1 MMCCGK
7 ENMKKRYKFST
18 ALVAAVLLAAV
29 LAGAAFAAGM
39 LGIFDFLKNSAN
51 PIVPLEGAE
60 GMVATHLGVS
70 ENEWAALTV
79 EEGVFDGQGVL
90 LKCRIAPKDAEKYA
104 MFNCFMQ
111 GAPEDVYIL
120 ENAPAEVG
128 EGSSAVYSDDGI
140 LRERITNMP
149 GKQELLIDGEAVEIP
164 TDRAVALEKGLPVFL
179 NDGTLC
185 YAGFDDPQV
194 LGRRDGRETI
204 GYWIDATVG
213 DGMIEFSHSDAQ
225 EQADGSV
232 VWWLS
237 GMAGEVLDADQ
248 IEIRIDARLFE
259 GDECGNEMGA
269 LEAISFTLPKL
280 EGERLYEL
288 VPVGEAR
295 GERFEIVS
303 GSAVFTKVRG
313 YLVVNYT
320 YEHENEFDMGIDFRA
335 YDADGRGITMGSGI
349 GAGAPDENGVLWNS
363 TEMQTMDDV
372 PERIWL
378 EAVSCGE
385 NRTLGRVECRL
396 VESAASAQ

>member
-1 MMCCGK
+1 
-7 ENMKKRYKFST
+7 MKKRYKFST

-248 IEIRIDARLFE
+248 IESASTHGSSRATNAETKWAPSKQSLLRCPNWKANACTSLFPWARQ
-259 GDECGNEMGA
+259 GA
-269 LEAISFTLPKL
+269 SALRSFPAALSLPKCAAISL
-280 EGERLYEL
+280 
-288 VPVGEAR
+288 
-295 GERFEIVS
+295 
-303 GSAVFTKVRG
+303 
-313 YLVVNYT
+313 
-320 YEHENEFDMGIDFRA
+320 
-335 YDADGRGITMGSGI
+335 
-349 GAGAPDENGVLWNS
+349 
-363 TEMQTMDDV
+363 
-372 PERIWL
+372 
-378 EAVSCGE
+378 
-385 NRTLGRVECRL
+385 
-396 VESAASAQ
+396 